1 MASFLAGASGD
12 PLLPNAS
19 LQQPGG
25 TWATM
30 NRCADPNCL
39 ELHRHA
45 QVVLPD
51 ALNSAASTDSQDG
64 AAAATTTLLAPMQRI
79 ITPLE
84 VAAMEG
90 GIGEIPAGEESI
102 FVIGTQG
109 AKVTVIRGLEPWSAT
124 LKSLVLRSNLISSL
138 SGVETLTNLEKL
150 ELYDNCMEELPSI
163 ELEPLGGKLLIL
175 DLSFNSIR
183 SMAAV
188 SCCPMLHELYMAQNK
203 LKVVEG
209 LSGLTRLKILD
220 LGANRIRTLDSSAE
234 CGLSGCT
241 SLESLWL
248 GKNKIERI
256 GGSAVIGHLSL
267 LKKLDIQNNRLTRI
281 EPGEIPSARLEEL
294 YLACNGL
301 TSLEGFWGGDSSDSS
316 PPAHLHTVD
325 LSRNPISSLAG
336 IQVLAP
342 SLEELWLTGV
352 ALQDPAQLEP
362 LRQLKLSCIYLEHS
376 PFAKSFGSAAAAA
389 AGGGGGEAETRKA
402 KSPRRRQTRRPTL
415 AQTCH
420 TTPMRFSAHRG

>member
-1 MASFLAGASGD
+1 M
-12 PLLPNAS
+12 
-19 LQQPGG
+19 
-25 TWATM
+25 
-30 NRCADPNCL
+30 RCADPNCL

-45 QVVLPD
+45 QVVIPD
-51 ALNSAASTDSQDG
+51 AVQSTASMDSQDG
-64 AAAATTTLLAPMQRI
+64 GSATTTLAPMQRI

-90 GIGEIPAGEESI
+90 GIGEIPPGEESI

-150 ELYDNCMEELPSI
+150 ELYDNCVEELQSI
-163 ELEPLGGKLLIL
+163 ELEPLGAKLLIL

-188 SCCPMLHELYMAQNK
+188 SCCPMLHELYLAQNK

-220 LGANRIRTLDSSAE
+220 LGANRIRTLDGSAE

-256 GGSAVIGHLSL
+256 GGSAVIGHLSF
-267 LKKLDIQNNRLTRI
+267 LKKLDIQNNRLTRV

-301 TSLEGFWGGDSSDSS
+301 TSLEGLWGTSS
-316 PPAHLHTVD
+316 PPSNLHTVD

-352 ALQDPAQLEP
+352 ALHEAAQLEP

-376 PFAKSFGSAAAAA
+376 PFAKSFSSTPDVA
-389 AGGGGGEAETRKA
+389 EAEGRKA
-402 KSPRRRQTRRPTL
+402 YQQCLLEFVPTL
-415 AQTCH
+415 TQIDALCL
-420 TTPMRFSAHRG
+420 

>member
-1 MASFLAGASGD
+1 
-12 PLLPNAS
+12 
-19 LQQPGG
+19 
-25 TWATM
+25 M

-64 AAAATTTLLAPMQRI
+64 QATTLLAPMQRI

-90 GIGEIPAGEESI
+90 GIGEIPPGEESI

-109 AKVTVIRGLEPWSAT
+109 AKVTVIRGLEPWSAS

-150 ELYDNCMEELPSI
+150 ELYDNCVEELQSI

-188 SCCPMLHELYMAQNK
+188 SCCPMLHELYLAQNK

-220 LGANRIRTLDSSAE
+220 LGANRIRTLDSSAD

-256 GGSAVIGHLSL
+256 GGAAVIGHLSL
-267 LKKLDIQNNRLTRI
+267 LNKLDIQNNRLTRI

-301 TSLEGFWGGDSSDSS
+301 TSLEGFWGGDSSNSS
-316 PPAHLHTVD
+316 NSSHPAHLHTVD

-376 PFAKSFGSAAAAA
+376 PFAKSFNAAT
-389 AGGGGGEAETRKA
+389 GGGEAETRKA
-402 KSPRRRQTRRPTL
+402 YQQCLLEFVPTL
-415 AQTCH
+415 TQIDALCL
-420 TTPMRFSAHRG
+420 